1 MTEKEQLLLIFNNSF
16 DGKKFTVKIDN
27 PKSDLDSVQVEG
39 LMEEIINSGVFGDTL
54 TMDSAQIV
62 KTVVEEFEY

>member
-1 MTEKEQLLLIFNNSF
+1 MTEKEQLLLIFNNTY

-27 PKSDLDSVQVEG
+27 PKSDLDSIQVEG
-39 LMEEIINSGVFGDTL
+39 LMQEIIDSAVFGDTL